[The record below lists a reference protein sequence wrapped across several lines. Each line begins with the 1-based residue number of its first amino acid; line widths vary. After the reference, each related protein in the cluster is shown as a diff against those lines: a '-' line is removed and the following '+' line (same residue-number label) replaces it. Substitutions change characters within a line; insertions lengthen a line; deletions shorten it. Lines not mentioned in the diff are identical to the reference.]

1 VSAGVGRIVRPTEA
15 TTGTRWL
22 PDREVRIDGNPC
34 SVGAAA
40 QTIAACIR
48 FEMRSSRTECQGSGT
63 RLLLT

>member
-1 VSAGVGRIVRPTEA
+1 VSAGFGRIVRPTEE
-15 TTGTRWL
+15 TTGTRCL
-22 PDREVRIDGNPC
+22 PDREVRIDGILRR
-34 SVGAAA
+34 VGAAA